1 VPTEA
6 DPGFRMI
13 GPREGCES
21 TLLLKTM
28 QVYVLFHH
36 RASHSFIS
44 CKITN
49 RLYIMPSKLDAR
61 VTVSTPLRENLD
73 INNVYRGVRLFIE
86 DYELRVDVMLLK
98 LDDFDLI
105 LGMD

>member
-1 VPTEA
+1 MTWEDVRA
-6 DPGFRMI
+6 ASHVMA
-13 GPREGCES
+13 S

-44 CKITN
+44 CKIAN

-61 VTVSTPLRENLD
+61 VTVSTPLRENIN
-73 INNVYRGVRLFIE
+73 INNVE
-86 DYELRVDVMLLK
+86 DYELSVDVMLLK

>member
-1 VPTEA
+1 MTWEDVRA
-6 DPGFRMI
+6 ASHVMA
-13 GPREGCES
+13 S
-21 TLLLKTM
+21 MLLLKTM

-44 CKITN
+44 CKIAN

-61 VTVSTPLRENLD
+61 VTVSTPLRENIN
-73 INNVYRGVRLFIE
+73 INNVE

>member
-1 VPTEA
+1 MTWEDVRA
-6 DPGFRMI
+6 ASHVMA
-13 GPREGCES
+13 S
-21 TLLLKTM
+21 MLLLKTM

-44 CKITN
+44 CKIAN

-61 VTVSTPLRENLD
+61 VTVSTPLRENIN
-73 INNVYRGVRLFIE
+73 INNVE
-86 DYELRVDVMLLK
+86 DYELSVDVMLLK

>member
-1 VPTEA
+1 MTWEDVRA
-6 DPGFRMI
+6 ASHVMA
-13 GPREGCES
+13 S

-44 CKITN
+44 CKIAN

-61 VTVSTPLRENLD
+61 VTVSTPLRENIN
-73 INNVYRGVRLFIE
+73 INNVE